1 MQVLYMR
8 SRRILAG
15 ILAVTLG
22 VFAVMTL
29 VRDPQVVGVIVGIVG
44 IVVAALLVL
53 VVIRSGTH
61 LRLDVSA
68 FLSGAICLGA
78 CQGTLGR
85 KLSAAGYMV
94 VPAVVIAVCCATVA
108 VMVQAEIDSQRTRDR
123 L

>member
-15 ILAVTLG
+15 VLAVALS
-22 VFAVMTL
+22 VCAVMTL
-29 VRDPQVVGVIVGIVG
+29 VRDPQVVGVVVGIVG

-53 VVIRSGTH
+53 VAVLPGIR
-61 LRLDVSA
+61 LRRDTSA

-85 KLSAAGYMV
+85 TLSAAGYMV
-94 VPAVVIAVCCATVA
+94 VPAVVVAICCATVA
-108 VMVQAEIDSQRTRDR
+108 VMVQAEIDSQSTKDR

>member
-1 MQVLYMR
+1 MQVMYMR

-29 VRDPQVVGVIVGIVG
+29 VRDPQIPGVIVGIVG

-53 VVIRSGTH
+53 VVIRPGTH
-61 LRLDVSA
+61 LR
-68 FLSGAICLGA
+68 LGA